1 MDVEKLKITQE
12 LFEKK
17 NTCERILNDCNTKI
31 DKNACSDKHFPIIV
45 TKGAN
50 PSAWCLECGI
60 KVGAIKHVIIP
71 DASEY
76 KEEKYG
82 DGYNERQKT
91 ARLNDLRAYAINWLE
106 QNPESNSVDFKQAI
120 VNEVKKTKRL
130 D

>member
-1 MDVEKLKITQE
+1 MDVKTLKYTQE
-12 LFEKK
+12 LFQRKRAYEKDLEDVKYKINERAK
-17 NTCERILNDCNTKI
+17 NCN
-31 DKNACSDKHFPIIV
+31 HFPVIV

-60 KVGAIKHVIIP
+60 KLGTIKHEIVP

-82 DGYNERQKT
+82 EGYSEPKKV
-91 ARLNDLRAYAINWLE
+91 ARLNDLRAYASNWLNE
-106 QNPESNSVDFKQAI
+106 NADANAVEFKQAI